1 MVRFTYAVYSS
12 FAAASWRFLY
22 TARQNIQFSKI
33 DFDCVQ
39 QSRRFTQTS
48 EYSLLISDSSLFQY
62 ISSGG
67 PG

>member
-1 MVRFTYAVYSS
+1 MVKFTYAVYSS

-39 QSRRFTQTS
+39 QSRRFTQAS
-48 EYSLLISDSSLFQY
+48 EYSLLISGWSLVVVFK
-62 ISSGG
+62 
-67 PG
+67 